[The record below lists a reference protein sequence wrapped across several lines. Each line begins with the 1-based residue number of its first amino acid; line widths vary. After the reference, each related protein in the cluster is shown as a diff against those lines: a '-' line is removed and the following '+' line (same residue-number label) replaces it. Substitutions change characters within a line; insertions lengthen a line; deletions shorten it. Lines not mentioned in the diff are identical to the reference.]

1 MVFNGKISRLRPIT
15 VDDAEITLKWRLSD
29 RAKLLQRGAKTIEE
43 QKSWIASKLLSNEL
57 NFIIEYKDKP
67 VGMIALHDISHTH
80 KSVQMG
86 RLLIGEEAW
95 IGKAPVAF
103 DADLLLC
110 DYAFDVLKMHKIY
123 GDVMEDNLGMLKT
136 RYYLGY
142 KKDGVLRDHYIYDGV
157 YKNTVAVSLLENE
170 YRKICRP
177 KLLSLINTL
186 SSFKQL

>member
-1 MVFNGKISRLRPIT
+1 MIFNGKISRLRPIT
-15 VDDAEITLKWRLSD
+15 VDDAEITLKWRLSE

-43 QKSWIASKLLSNEL
+43 QRTWIAAKLTTNEL

-67 VGMIALHDISHTH
+67 VGMIALHDISQTH

-86 RLLIGEEAW
+86 RLLIGEEEW

-110 DYAFDVLKMHKIY
+110 DYVFDILKMHKIY

-142 KKDGVLRDHYIYDGV
+142 KKDGILRDHYIYDGV

-177 KLLSLINTL
+177 KLVSLIDTL